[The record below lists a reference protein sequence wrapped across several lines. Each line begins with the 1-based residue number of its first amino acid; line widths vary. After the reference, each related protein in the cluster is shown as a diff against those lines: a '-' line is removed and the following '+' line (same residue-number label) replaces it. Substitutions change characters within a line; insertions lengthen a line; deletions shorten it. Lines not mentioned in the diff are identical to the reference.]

1 MLKKTKIP
9 IALKQQVW
17 LKHNGE
23 TFKAKCMVKW
33 CSNQITVFNFHAGHN
48 IPEAQNGP
56 TIVDNLFPICA
67 TCNLS
72 MGSNYT
78 IDQFSDLIIVEQV
91 DTKPRIIHPASPH
104 FLKPDST
111 SPSSTPSSKK
121 DSSSNGDG
129 NSILWLKKFFCCA

>member
-91 DTKPRIIHPASPH
+91 DTKPRIIHPASPS
-104 FLKPDST
+104 LKPDST